1 MTISQFPPLGSS
13 SSSAITAQVSQFT
26 GNTVDAFGR
35 LRVSQPFT
43 LFDSQNRF
51 AIDPAFSFVTAT
63 GGTATYVTNQSAVAL
78 SVTTSS
84 GSHVLGQTYRVFP
97 YQPGKGLLV
106 LQTFSFSA
114 AQTNLTQRVGYYGAY
129 NGVYLE
135 QAGSQVSIVIR
146 TYTSGSVDNSRFVTQ
161 ANWNVDKFDGAGPSG
176 INLDLTK
183 TQIIFMSFEWLG
195 VGNVQVG
202 FVENGVFYTAHI
214 FSNANDQTKVY
225 MQTAI
230 LPVRYE
236 IFTTGATASAAT
248 LQQICATV
256 ISEGG
261 YEQISPPYI
270 ARSSGNGITIANN
283 TGLNFTPIVS
293 IRINSSYYGAI
304 VLPSLVNFLP
314 TASGNY
320 EVVLIKNATLTGDT
334 WAAGAIA
341 SGHVDVDTAATVAV
355 APSVD
360 NIIQSDFA
368 AASNQATQ
376 NIIAP
381 TGYNFDIQL
390 GLTASLSGNGFG
402 TSDTM
407 TVAARG
413 LNNTPAGS
421 GIATFQIYDLTV

>member
-1 MTISQFPPLGSS
+1 MTITQFPALGYSASAPVTGQISQFL
-13 SSSAITAQVSQFT
+13 

-43 LFDSQNRF
+43 VFDSQSRF
-51 AIDPAFSFVTAT
+51 AADAAFSFATAT
-63 GGTATYVTNQSAVAL
+63 GGTATYVTNQSAIAL
-78 SVTTSS
+78 AVTTAS
-84 GSHVLGQTYRVFP
+84 GSQVLSQSYRVFP
-97 YQPGKGLLV
+97 YQPGKSLLT
-106 LQTFSFSA
+106 LQTFSFAA
-114 AQTNLTQRVGYYGAY
+114 AQTNLTQRAGYYSAY

-135 QAGSQVSIVIR
+135 QADSQISFVVR

-161 ANWNVDKFDGAGPSG
+161 ANWNVDKFNGSGPSG

-183 TQIIFMSFEWLG
+183 TQIMFMSFEWLG

-214 FSNANDQTKVY
+214 FSNSNNQTKVY

-230 LPVRYE
+230 LPIRYE
-236 IFTTGATASAAT
+236 IFTTGTTTSAAT

-261 YEQISPPYI
+261 YEQISQPYI

-283 TGLNFTPIVS
+283 TGLTFTPIVS
-293 IRINSSYYGAI
+293 VRINSSYYGAI
-304 VLPSLVNFLP
+304 IIPSIVNFLP
-314 TASGNY
+314 TASGSY
-320 EVVLIKNATLTGDT
+320 EIVLIKNATLTGAT
-334 WAAGAIA
+334 WAASAIA
-341 SGHVDVDTAATVAV
+341 NGHVDVDTAATVAV
-355 APSVD
+355 APTVD
-360 NIIQSDFA
+360 SIMQSDFT
-368 AASNQATQ
+368 AASNQSSQGVAAQ
-376 NIIAP
+376 
-381 TGYNFDIQL
+381 TGYNFDLQL

-413 LNNTPAGS
+413 LNNSPAGS
-421 GIATFQIYDLTV
+421 GIATLQVYDLTI